1 MKRLVLAG
9 LLLSCAPQ
17 LARAN
22 AGVGIEAPAA
32 HADAN
37 PAPSS
42 ATPPSMGLSLAHAYK
57 ISAYYFYLQDPY
69 QSLLYLQLPAAQ
81 DGKAALLS
89 AGLLL
94 QMGLANA
101 AAEQLEPWLTDNA
114 DDSLPWQLRQM
125 AWLEYA
131 RFQREQG
138 DIAGA
143 KQSLAKAQQV
153 PAGSELAEQLLQG
166 PQQQL
171 TQLLQWPEISIPA
184 APDFAGLADAP
195 EMPYIVANQALA
207 LHAKGE
213 TQQALNFLTALS
225 AKIADTRQP
234 AFWQRWFGF
243 APPWLAADAREQ
255 AAMADYVQLLQAQ
268 LLLSQ
273 KDYSAALV
281 VLRNF
286 PQQSVLS
293 QTALQLYALCLAEL
307 RQIPTLLA
315 VLERQLQQYPEVNQ
329 TWPAALQMG
338 IQLEREGDATAAFAA
353 YQQADQFY
361 QQQLLRLG
369 AQQPLDDA
377 GIRQTWHQLMQMDVS
392 PTSTAA
398 ARTVVAD
405 STAAADR
412 NAAADHT
419 AKQDST
425 AARLADLA
433 PAQQAQ
439 RLTQGWSP
447 WQRWHYQH
455 DRSLQL
461 ALSQW
466 ISLQQLAQ
474 RLPTQQQR
482 IAHLQKVVALKQ
494 QQQQQLFATL
504 RPQLQQQHHALQ
516 AQVSNLSAQLAQAL
530 AAPYA
535 AQLWAE
541 PEQVL
546 QRRLDKSKQLLA
558 DLSAA
563 GLATAAQQQRVER
576 LTALLQWRF
585 VDQAAQLR
593 QQAKAAYASLGS
605 ELAEQHQR
613 LTRLASYTDQ
623 TPRLAAQQQQLAQ
636 LQVAYQQQATQI
648 AAQQQALIT
657 QVNQRFA
664 AIAAHDQQQLQQLSA
679 KTKQAL
685 ARILEQQVPREV
697 MP

>member
-1 MKRLVLAG
+1 VATAQVSVMNQLLLAG
-9 LLLSCAPQ
+9 LLLFTPV
-17 LARAN
+17 LANSALATSAN
-22 AGVGIEAPAA
+22 DEAEQVQTAAAVGP
-32 HADAN
+32 
-37 PAPSS
+37 
-42 ATPPSMGLSLAHAYK
+42 MGLSLEHAYK

-94 QMGLANA
+94 QMGLPNA
-101 AAEQLEPWLTDNA
+101 AAQQLEPWLSNNA

-171 TQLLQWPEISIPA
+171 TQLLQWPDIHIPA
-184 APDFAGLADAP
+184 APEFSRLADAP

-213 TQQALNFLTALS
+213 TSQALHFLTALS
-225 AKIADTRQP
+225 EKIADTRQP

-293 QTALQLYALCLAEL
+293 QTALQLYAVCLAEL

-329 TWPAALQMG
+329 TWPAALHMG
-338 IQLEREGDATAAFAA
+338 MQLEREGDATAAFAA
-353 YQQADQFY
+353 YQQAEQFY
-361 QQQLLRLG
+361 QQQLQQLN
-369 AQQPLDDA
+369 AQRPLDDA
-377 GIRQTWHQLMQMDVS
+377 GVRQTWHQLMHVLHS
-392 PTSTAA
+392 SEANRTAQPDNTTNANSA
-398 ARTVVAD
+398 APRFT
-405 STAAADR
+405 
-412 NAAADHT
+412 
-419 AKQDST
+419 
-425 AARLADLA
+425 DLT
-433 PAQQAQ
+433 PVQQAQ
-439 RLTQGWSP
+439 QLAQGWSP
-447 WQRWHYQH
+447 WQRWHYQQ

-461 ALSQW
+461 ALTQW

-474 RLPTQQQR
+474 RLPTQQRR

-504 RPQLQQQHHALQ
+504 RPQLLQQHQALQ
-516 AQVSNLSAQLAQAL
+516 AQVSQLTSQLTQAL

-535 AQLWAE
+535 AELWAE

-558 DLSAA
+558 DLAA
-563 GLATAAQQQRVER
+563 ADLATPAQQQRVAR
-576 LTALLQWRF
+576 LSALLQWRF
-585 VDQAAQLR
+585 VDQAAALR
-593 QQAKAAYASLGS
+593 QQARAAHASLLP
-605 ELAEQHQR
+605 ELAQQQQR
-613 LTRLASYTDQ
+613 LARLASYSDQ

-636 LQVAYQQQATQI
+636 LQQAYEQQAAQI
-648 AAQQQALIT
+648 AAQQQALMM
-657 QVNQRFA
+657 QVNQRFD
-664 AIAAHDQQQLQQLSA
+664 AIAANDQQQLQQLSA

>member
-1 MKRLVLAG
+1 MNQLLLAG
-9 LLLSCAPQ
+9 LLLFTPV
-17 LARAN
+17 LANSALATSAN
-22 AGVGIEAPAA
+22 NEAEQVQTAAAVGP
-32 HADAN
+32 
-37 PAPSS
+37 
-42 ATPPSMGLSLAHAYK
+42 MGLSLEHAYK

-94 QMGLANA
+94 QMGLPNA
-101 AAEQLEPWLTDNA
+101 AAQQLEPWLSNNA

-143 KQSLAKAQQV
+143 KQSLANAQQV

-171 TQLLQWPEISIPA
+171 TQLLQWPDIHIPA
-184 APDFAGLADAP
+184 APEFSRLADAP

-213 TQQALNFLTALS
+213 TSQALHFLTALS
-225 AKIADTRQP
+225 EKIADTRQP

-293 QTALQLYALCLAEL
+293 QTALQLYAVCLAEL

-338 IQLEREGDATAAFAA
+338 MQLEREGDATAAFAA
-353 YQQADQFY
+353 YQQAEQFY
-361 QQQLLRLG
+361 QQQLQHLN
-369 AQQPLDDA
+369 AQLPLDDA
-377 GIRQTWHQLMQMDVS
+377 GVRQTWHQLMHVLHSSEVNRTAQPDNTTNANS
-392 PTSTAA
+392 AA
-398 ARTVVAD
+398 ARFT
-405 STAAADR
+405 
-412 NAAADHT
+412 
-419 AKQDST
+419 
-425 AARLADLA
+425 DLT

-439 RLTQGWSP
+439 RLTQGWSS
-447 WQRWHYQH
+447 WQRWHYQQ

-461 ALSQW
+461 ALTQW
-466 ISLQQLAQ
+466 ISLQQLVQ
-474 RLPTQQQR
+474 RLPTQQRR

-504 RPQLQQQHHALQ
+504 RPQLQQQHQALQ
-516 AQVSNLSAQLAQAL
+516 AQVSQLTSQLTQAL

-535 AQLWAE
+535 AELWAE

-558 DLSAA
+558 DLAA
-563 GLATAAQQQRVER
+563 ADLATPAQQQRVAR
-576 LTALLQWRF
+576 LSALLQWRF
-585 VDQAAQLR
+585 VDQAAALR
-593 QQAKAAYASLGS
+593 QQARAAHASLAP
-605 ELAEQHQR
+605 ELAQQQQR
-613 LTRLASYTDQ
+613 LARLASYSDQ

-636 LQVAYQQQATQI
+636 LQQAYDQQAAQI
-648 AAQQQALIT
+648 AAQQQALMM
-657 QVNQRFA
+657 QVNQRFD
-664 AIAAHDQQQLQQLSA
+664 AIAANDQQQLQQLSA

>member
-1 MKRLVLAG
+1 MATAQVSVMNQLLLAG
-9 LLLSCAPQ
+9 LLLFTPV
-17 LARAN
+17 LANNALATSAN
-22 AGVGIEAPAA
+22 DEAEQVQTAAAVGP
-32 HADAN
+32 
-37 PAPSS
+37 
-42 ATPPSMGLSLAHAYK
+42 MGLSLEHAYK

-94 QMGLANA
+94 QMGLPNA
-101 AAEQLEPWLTDNA
+101 AAQQLEPWLSNNA

-143 KQSLAKAQQV
+143 KQSLANAQQV

-171 TQLLQWPEISIPA
+171 TQLLQWPDIHIPA
-184 APDFAGLADAP
+184 APEFSRLADAP

-213 TQQALNFLTALS
+213 TSQALHFLTALS
-225 AKIADTRQP
+225 EKIADTRQP

-293 QTALQLYALCLAEL
+293 QTALQLYAVCLAEL

-329 TWPAALQMG
+329 TWPAALHMG
-338 IQLEREGDATAAFAA
+338 MQLEREGDATAAFAA
-353 YQQADQFY
+353 YQQAEQFY
-361 QQQLLRLG
+361 QQQLQQLN
-369 AQQPLDDA
+369 AQRPLDDA
-377 GIRQTWHQLMQMDVS
+377 GVRQTWHQLMQMHVLLS
-392 PTSTAA
+392 SEANRTAQPDNTTNANSA
-398 ARTVVAD
+398 APRFT
-405 STAAADR
+405 
-412 NAAADHT
+412 
-419 AKQDST
+419 
-425 AARLADLA
+425 DLT

-439 RLTQGWSP
+439 QLAQGWSS
-447 WQRWHYQH
+447 WQRWHYQQ

-461 ALSQW
+461 ALTQW

-474 RLPTQQQR
+474 RLPTQQRR

-504 RPQLQQQHHALQ
+504 RPQLQQQHQALQ
-516 AQVSNLSAQLAQAL
+516 AQVSQLTSQLTQAL

-535 AQLWAE
+535 AELWAE

-558 DLSAA
+558 DLTAA
-563 GLATAAQQQRVER
+563 DLATPAQQQRVAR
-576 LTALLQWRF
+576 LSALLQWRF
-585 VDQAAQLR
+585 VDQAAALR
-593 QQAKAAYASLGS
+593 QQARAAHASLAP
-605 ELAEQHQR
+605 ELAQQQQR
-613 LTRLASYTDQ
+613 LARLASYSDQ

-636 LQVAYQQQATQI
+636 LQQAYEQQAAQI
-648 AAQQQALIT
+648 AAQQQALMM
-657 QVNQRFA
+657 QVNQRFD
-664 AIAAHDQQQLQQLSA
+664 AIAANDQQQLQQLSA

>member
-1 MKRLVLAG
+1 MNQLLLAG
-9 LLLSCAPQ
+9 LLLFTPV
-17 LARAN
+17 LANSALATSAN
-22 AGVGIEAPAA
+22 DGAEQVQTAAAVGP
-32 HADAN
+32 
-37 PAPSS
+37 
-42 ATPPSMGLSLAHAYK
+42 MGLSLEHAYK

-94 QMGLANA
+94 QMGLPNA
-101 AAEQLEPWLTDNA
+101 AAQQLEPWLSNNA
-114 DDSLPWQLRQM
+114 DDNLPWQLRQM

-143 KQSLAKAQQV
+143 KQSLANAQQV

-171 TQLLQWPEISIPA
+171 TQLLQWPDIHIPA
-184 APDFAGLADAP
+184 EPEFSRLADAP

-213 TQQALNFLTALS
+213 TSQALHFLTALS
-225 AKIADTRQP
+225 EKIADTRQP

-293 QTALQLYALCLAEL
+293 QTALQLYAVCLAEL

-329 TWPAALQMG
+329 TWPAALHMG
-338 IQLEREGDATAAFAA
+338 MQLEREGDATAAFAA
-353 YQQADQFY
+353 YQQAEQFY
-361 QQQLLRLG
+361 QQQLQQLN
-369 AQQPLDDA
+369 AQRPLDDA
-377 GIRQTWHQLMQMDVS
+377 GVRQTWHQLIQMHVLHS
-392 PTSTAA
+392 SEANRTAQPDNTTNANSA
-398 ARTVVAD
+398 APNFT
-405 STAAADR
+405 
-412 NAAADHT
+412 
-419 AKQDST
+419 
-425 AARLADLA
+425 DLT

-447 WQRWHYQH
+447 WQRWHYQQ

-461 ALSQW
+461 ALTQW

-474 RLPTQQQR
+474 RLPTQQRR

-504 RPQLQQQHHALQ
+504 RPQLQQQHQALQ
-516 AQVSNLSAQLAQAL
+516 AQVSQLTSQLTQAL

-535 AQLWAE
+535 AELWAE

-558 DLSAA
+558 DLAAA
-563 GLATAAQQQRVER
+563 GLATPAQQQRVAR
-576 LTALLQWRF
+576 LSALLQWRF
-585 VDQAAQLR
+585 VDQAAALR
-593 QQAKAAYASLGS
+593 QQARAAHASLAP
-605 ELAEQHQR
+605 ELAQQQQR
-613 LTRLASYTDQ
+613 LARLASYSDQ

-636 LQVAYQQQATQI
+636 LQQAYEQQAAQI
-648 AAQQQALIT
+648 AAQQQALMM
-657 QVNQRFA
+657 QVNQRFD
-664 AIAAHDQQQLQQLSA
+664 AIAANDQQQLQQLSA

>member
-1 MKRLVLAG
+1 MATAQVSVMNQLLLAG
-9 LLLSCAPQ
+9 LLLFTPV
-17 LARAN
+17 LANSALATSAN
-22 AGVGIEAPAA
+22 NEAEQVQTAAAVGP
-32 HADAN
+32 
-37 PAPSS
+37 
-42 ATPPSMGLSLAHAYK
+42 MGLSLEHAYK

-94 QMGLANA
+94 QMGLPNA
-101 AAEQLEPWLTDNA
+101 AAQQLEPWLSNNA

-143 KQSLAKAQQV
+143 KQSLANAQQV

-171 TQLLQWPEISIPA
+171 TQLLQWPDIHIPA
-184 APDFAGLADAP
+184 APEFSRLADAP

-213 TQQALNFLTALS
+213 TSQALHFLTALS
-225 AKIADTRQP
+225 EKIADTRQP

-293 QTALQLYALCLAEL
+293 QTALQLYAVCLAEL

-338 IQLEREGDATAAFAA
+338 MQLEREGDATAAFAA
-353 YQQADQFY
+353 YQQAEQFY
-361 QQQLLRLG
+361 QQQLQHLN
-369 AQQPLDDA
+369 AQLPLDDA
-377 GIRQTWHQLMQMDVS
+377 GVRQTWHQLMHVLHSSEVNRTAQPDNTTNANS
-392 PTSTAA
+392 AA
-398 ARTVVAD
+398 ARFT
-405 STAAADR
+405 
-412 NAAADHT
+412 
-419 AKQDST
+419 
-425 AARLADLA
+425 DLT

-439 RLTQGWSP
+439 RLTQGWSS
-447 WQRWHYQH
+447 WQRWHYQQ

-461 ALSQW
+461 ALTQW
-466 ISLQQLAQ
+466 ISLQQLVQ
-474 RLPTQQQR
+474 RLPTQQRR

-504 RPQLQQQHHALQ
+504 RPQLQQQHQALQ
-516 AQVSNLSAQLAQAL
+516 AQVSQLTSQLTQAL

-535 AQLWAE
+535 AELWAE

-558 DLSAA
+558 DLAA
-563 GLATAAQQQRVER
+563 ADLATPAQQQRVAR
-576 LTALLQWRF
+576 LSALLQWRF
-585 VDQAAQLR
+585 VDQAAALR
-593 QQAKAAYASLGS
+593 QQARAAHASLAP
-605 ELAEQHQR
+605 ELAQQQQR
-613 LTRLASYTDQ
+613 LARLASYSDQ

-636 LQVAYQQQATQI
+636 LQQAYDQQAAQI
-648 AAQQQALIT
+648 AAQQQALMM
-657 QVNQRFA
+657 QVNQRFD
-664 AIAAHDQQQLQQLSA
+664 AIAANDQQQLQQLSA

>member
-1 MKRLVLAG
+1 MNQLLLAG
-9 LLLSCAPQ
+9 LLLFTPV
-17 LARAN
+17 LANSALATEATSAN
-22 AGVGIEAPAA
+22 DEAEQVQTAAAVGP
-32 HADAN
+32 
-37 PAPSS
+37 
-42 ATPPSMGLSLAHAYK
+42 MGLSLEHAYK

-94 QMGLANA
+94 QMGLPNGA
-101 AAEQLEPWLTDNA
+101 AQQLEPWLSNNA

-143 KQSLAKAQQV
+143 KQSLANAQQV

-171 TQLLQWPEISIPA
+171 TQLLQWPDIHIPA
-184 APDFAGLADAP
+184 APEFSRLADAP

-213 TQQALNFLTALS
+213 TSQALHFLTALS
-225 AKIADTRQP
+225 EKIADTRQP

-293 QTALQLYALCLAEL
+293 QTALQLYAVCLAEL

-329 TWPAALQMG
+329 TWPAALHMG
-338 IQLEREGDATAAFAA
+338 MQLEREGDATAAFAA
-353 YQQADQFY
+353 YQQAEQFY
-361 QQQLLRLG
+361 QQQLQQLN
-369 AQQPLDDA
+369 AQRPLDDA
-377 GIRQTWHQLMQMDVS
+377 GVRQTWHQLMQMNVS
-392 PTSTAA
+392 HSSAVDRKTPANTTAKPDN
-398 ARTVVAD
+398 TTNAD
-405 STAAADR
+405 STV
-412 NAAADHT
+412 NS
-419 AKQDST
+419 DSV
-425 AARLADLA
+425 AARFADLT

-447 WQRWHYQH
+447 WQRWHYQQ

-461 ALSQW
+461 ALTQW

-474 RLPTQQQR
+474 RLPTQQRR

-504 RPQLQQQHHALQ
+504 RPQLQQQHQALQ
-516 AQVSNLSAQLAQAL
+516 AQVSQLTSQLTQAL

-535 AQLWAE
+535 AELWAE

-558 DLSAA
+558 DLAAA
-563 GLATAAQQQRVER
+563 GLATPAQQQRVAR
-576 LTALLQWRF
+576 LSALLQWRF
-585 VDQAAQLR
+585 VDQAAALR
-593 QQAKAAYASLGS
+593 QQARAAHASLAP
-605 ELAEQHQR
+605 ELAQQQQR
-613 LTRLASYTDQ
+613 LARLASYSDQ

-636 LQVAYQQQATQI
+636 LQRAYELQAAQI
-648 AAQQQALIT
+648 AAQQQALMM
-657 QVNQRFA
+657 QVNQRFD
-664 AIAAHDQQQLQQLSA
+664 AIATNDQQQLQQLSG